1 MYLSIFLLNIKGD
14 KLMKTPLLI
23 IVMSF
28 FLVFSAD
35 AQSRKQTNIL
45 WIYVEDMNDWMGA
58 YGDNTV
64 ATPNIDLLAQQG
76 VRFNNAIMP
85 APVCSSTRSAI
96 ITGSMPTTLGV
107 HNHRSSR
114 GKDSQ
119 IYLPKGYK
127 TIPELFNQQGYQ
139 TFNMGK
145 EDYNFNY
152 KHSEMFS
159 FDPTTEQLKKYR
171 ANPKVLVQKGA
182 KFKLN
187 QLDKSK
193 PFFGQIQLEGGKDKA
208 KAINHVNPDS
218 MVDKIPPYYPTHPT
232 FLKAWARHYE
242 QIAITD
248 MRVGKILAEL
258 KENDLLHNTAIFF
271 FTDHGMV
278 LPRHKQFVYE
288 GGLRVPFVVS
298 WPEGNDKL
306 RVNGAV
312 RKDIIN
318 GIDIGTTSLAIAG
331 IAIPKYMEGN
341 NLFAKDYQEKSFTIA
356 ARDRLDYTFDRIRA
370 VRSKQFKYI
379 KNFFPKRAYMQAQ
392 YRDLHPKKFPF
403 MTAYKD
409 LYKAGKLTS
418 SQSAFMAPTRPPEEL
433 YDLVNDP
440 HEINNLANDKNYIK
454 QLEYHREILEKW
466 IISTGDKGQ
475 YVESDD
481 GVSDVIKRWGKHCIS
496 IECENFRKRDDDS

>member
-1 MYLSIFLLNIKGD
+1 MCNKIKLIVAITLYSFISLVSIAQPSKALD
-14 KLMKTPLLI
+14 KSNQKP
-23 IVMSF
+23 
-28 FLVFSAD
+28 
-35 AQSRKQTNIL
+35 NIL

-64 ATPNIDLLAQQG
+64 ETPNIDYIANTG

-114 GKDSQ
+114 GKNSQ

-127 TIPELFNQQGYQ
+127 TIPELFNDKGYQ

-152 KHSEMFS
+152 KHNEMFS
-159 FDPTTEQLKKYR
+159 LDPITDNLKKFR
-171 ANPKVLVQKGA
+171 ANPRGVVQKGA
-182 KFKLN
+182 KFKLSE
-187 QLDKSK
+187 LDSNK

-208 KAINHVNPDS
+208 KAISKIHPND
-218 MVDKIPPYYPTHPT
+218 MMDKIPPYYPTHPS

-248 MRVGKILAEL
+248 MRVGKILDEL
-258 KENDLLHNTAIFF
+258 KENNLLSNTVIFF

-288 GGLRVPFVVS
+288 GGIRVPFVVS
-298 WPEGNDKL
+298 WLNGNDKL
-306 RVNGAV
+306 RHHGAV
-312 RKDIIN
+312 REDIIN
-318 GIDIGTTSLAIAG
+318 GIDIGTSSLALAG
-331 IAIPKYMEGN
+331 IEIPDCMEGDD
-341 NLFAKDYQEKSFTIA
+341 LFARDYQFKEYTIA

-370 VRSKQFKYI
+370 VRSKHFKYI
-379 KNFFPKRAYMQAQ
+379 KNYFPERPYMQAQ
-392 YRDLHPKKFPF
+392 YRDLHPQKFPF
-403 MTAYKD
+403 MSAYKK
-409 LYKAGKLTS
+409 LYQAGKLTPA
-418 SQSAFMAPTRPPEEL
+418 QAAFMSETRPAEEL

-440 HEINNLANDKNYIK
+440 HELNNLAKDKDFNSQLLKHRKILFDWIK
-454 QLEYHREILEKW
+454 V
-466 IISTGDKGQ
+466 TGDKGQ
-475 YVESDD
+475 YKEPDE
-481 GVSDVIKRWGKHCIS
+481 GIADVIKRWGDNCIS
-496 IECENFRKRDDDS
+496 AECVNYRKKDSS

>member
-1 MYLSIFLLNIKGD
+1 MYSKIRFILSLIFF
-14 KLMKTPLLI
+14 
-23 IVMSF
+23 SF
-28 FLVFSAD
+28 ISVTAS
-35 AQSRKQTNIL
+35 SKQTHGMGKPQQQPNIL

-64 ATPNIDLLAQQG
+64 PTPNIDSLAKQG

-114 GKDSQ
+114 GKGSL
-119 IYLPKGYK
+119 IYLPEGYK
-127 TIPELFNQQGYQ
+127 TIPELFNEQGYQ

-152 KHSEMFS
+152 KHHEMFS
-159 FDPTTEQLKKYR
+159 LDPITEGLKKYR
-171 ANPKVLVQKGA
+171 ANTKAVVQKGA
-182 KFKLN
+182 KFKLST
-187 QLDKSK
+187 LDKSK

-208 KAINHVNPDS
+208 KALVKIKPQSVK
-218 MVDKIPPYYPTHPT
+218 DKLPPYYPAHPT

-258 KENDLLHNTAIFF
+258 KENNLLENTAIFF

-298 WPEGNDKL
+298 WLKGNDHI
-306 RVNGAV
+306 RSNGAI
-312 RKDIIN
+312 REDIIN
-318 GIDIGTTSLAIAG
+318 GIDIGTTSLGLAG
-331 IAIPKYMEGN
+331 IDIPQYMEGDD
-341 NLFAKDYQEKSFTIA
+341 LFSPNYQEKSFTIA

-370 VRSKQFKYI
+370 VRTHRFKYI
-379 KNFFPKRAYMQAQ
+379 KNYFPERAYMQAQ

-403 MTAYKD
+403 MTAYKA
-409 LYKAGKLTS
+409 LYQAGKLTPA
-418 SQSAFMAPTRPPEEL
+418 QALFMAPTRPAEEF

-440 HEINNLANDKNYIK
+440 HEINNLATNTAYEK
-454 QLEYHREILEKW
+454 QLIEHRNILEQWLIK
-466 IISTGDKGQ
+466 TDDKGQ
-475 YVESDD
+475 YRESDA
-481 GVSDVIKRWGKHCIS
+481 GIADVLKRWGKHCINV
-496 IECENFRKRDDDS
+496 ECQDYRKKHGG

>member
-1 MYLSIFLLNIKGD
+1 MLTEEIRHIKMIFL
-14 KLMKTPLLI
+14 KTLLFM
-23 IVMSF
+23 IVIT
-28 FLVFSAD
+28 LVLVCSSVAC
-35 AQSRKQTNIL
+35 AASKPNIL

-64 ATPNIDLLAQQG
+64 ATPNIDLLAKQG

-96 ITGSMPTTLGV
+96 ITGAMPTTLGV

-114 GKDSQ
+114 SESAQ

-127 TIPELFNQQGYQ
+127 TIVELFNQQGYQ

-145 EDYNFNY
+145 EDYNFHY
-152 KHSEMFS
+152 KHSELFS
-159 FDPTTEQLKKYR
+159 FDPLNERLNKYR
-171 ANPKVLVQKGA
+171 ANPKVRVQKGGY
-182 KFKLN
+182 FKLSE
-187 QLDKSK
+187 LDKNK

-208 KAINHVNPDS
+208 KAITP
-218 MVDKIPPYYPTHPT
+218 VDPKLMREKIPPYYPTHPT
-232 FLKAWARHYE
+232 FLAAWARHYE

-258 KENDLLHNTAIFF
+258 KDNNLLDNTAIFF

-288 GGLRVPFVVS
+288 GGLRVPFIVS
-298 WPEGNDKL
+298 WLKGNDKL
-306 RVNGAV
+306 RANGAV
-312 RKDIIN
+312 REDIIN
-318 GIDIGTTSLAIAG
+318 GIDIGTSALAIAG
-331 IAIPKYMEGN
+331 IAIPDYMEGDD
-341 NLFAKDYQEKSFTIA
+341 LFAKSYQEKTYTIA

-379 KNFFPKRAYMQAQ
+379 KNYYPERAYMQAQ

-403 MTAYKD
+403 MTAYKV
-409 LYKAGKLTS
+409 LFSEGKLTEA
-418 SQSAFMAPTRPPEEL
+418 QAAFMAATRPKEEL

-440 HEINNLANDKNYIK
+440 HEIHNLAKDGDHHQTLIEHRKLLTDWIK
-454 QLEYHREILEKW
+454 T
-466 IISTGDKGQ
+466 TGDKGQ
-475 YVESDD
+475 FSESDA
-481 GVSDVIKRWGKHCIS
+481 GIAEVIEQWGEHCIS
-496 IECENFRKRDDDS
+496 VECNAYRQKHGH

>member
-1 MYLSIFLLNIKGD
+1 
-14 KLMKTPLLI
+14 MKTLFTSILMSLLI
-23 IVMSF
+23 ACSSCVHAAVPSSM
-28 FLVFSAD
+28 
-35 AQSRKQTNIL
+35 QPNIL

-64 ATPNIDLLAQQG
+64 ATPNIDLLAQHG

-96 ITGSMPTTLGV
+96 ITGSMPTSLGV

-114 GKDSQ
+114 GKNSQ

-159 FDPTTEQLKKYR
+159 FDPVTEQLKKYR
-171 ANPKVLVQKGA
+171 DNPKLIVQKGA
-182 KFKLN
+182 KFKLS
-187 QLDKSK
+187 QLDKTK

-208 KAINHVNPDS
+208 KAIKHVSPEAMIN
-218 MVDKIPPYYPTHPT
+218 KIPAYYPAHIS
-232 FLKAWARHYE
+232 FLQAWARHYE

-258 KENDLLHNTAIFF
+258 KENDLLENTAIFF
-271 FTDHGMV
+271 FSDHGMV

-288 GGLRVPFVVS
+288 GGIRVPFVVS
-298 WPEGNDKL
+298 WLDGIKQL
-306 RVNGAV
+306 QGHGAV
-312 RKDIIN
+312 REDIIN
-318 GIDIGTTSLAIAG
+318 GIDIGTTSLGLAG
-331 IAIPKYMEGN
+331 IAIPKYMEGDD
-341 NLFAKDYQEKSFTIA
+341 LFAKNYQKKSYTIA

-370 VRSKQFKYI
+370 VRSEQFKYI
-379 KNFFPKRAYMQAQ
+379 RNFFPQRAYMQAQ
-392 YRDLHPKKFPF
+392 YRDLHPKKFTF
-403 MTAYKD
+403 MTAYQT
-409 LYKAGKLTS
+409 LFKADKLTAV
-418 SQSAFMAPTRPPEEL
+418 QAAFMAPTRPAEEF

-440 HEINNLANDKNYIK
+440 DEIHNLAHDESY
-454 QLEYHREILEKW
+454 QQQFLHHREILTQW
-466 IISTGDKGQ
+466 IATTGDKGQ
-475 YVESDD
+475 STESDA
-481 GVSDVIKRWGKHCIS
+481 GVADVIKRWGSHCVS
-496 IECENFRKRDDDS
+496 AECEHYRNKYAN

>member
-1 MYLSIFLLNIKGD
+1 MLIRAAFLFILTSIFLA
-14 KLMKTPLLI
+14 
-23 IVMSF
+23 SSHF
-28 FLVFSAD
+28 AHSAE
-35 AQSRKQTNIL
+35 RPNIL

-64 ATPNIDLLAQQG
+64 ATPNIDLLAKQG

-114 GKDSQ
+114 GENAQ

-127 TIPELFNQQGYQ
+127 TIPELFNQHGYQ

-159 FDPTTEQLKKYR
+159 FDPITDKLKKYR
-171 ANPKVLVQKGA
+171 ANPKVVVQKGA
-182 KFKLN
+182 RFKLST
-187 QLDKSK
+187 LDKTK

-208 KAINHVNPDS
+208 KAIKHINPES
-218 MVDKIPPYYPTHPT
+218 MVDKIPPYYPSHPS
-232 FLKAWARHYE
+232 FLRAWARHYE

-258 KENDLLHNTAIFF
+258 KDNGLLDNTAVFF

-298 WPEGNDKL
+298 WLKGNDKL

-312 RKDIIN
+312 REDIIN
-318 GIDIGTTSLAIAG
+318 GIDIGTSALAIAG
-331 IAIPKYMEGN
+331 IAIPEYMEGDD
-341 NLFAKDYQEKSFTIA
+341 LFAKSYQEKAHTIA

-370 VRSKQFKYI
+370 VRTKRFKYI
-379 KNFFPKRAYMQAQ
+379 KNYFPERAYMQAQ
-392 YRDLHPKKFPF
+392 YRDLHPAKFPF
-403 MTAYKD
+403 MTAYKA
-409 LYKAGKLTS
+409 LFKAGNLTPA
-418 SQSAFMAPTRPPEEL
+418 QAAFMAQTRPAEEF

-440 HEINNLANDKNYIK
+440 HEIHNLARDNNYNQ
-454 QLEYHREILEKW
+454 QLEHHRAILTKW
-466 IISTGDKGQ
+466 IKATDDKGQ
-475 YVESDD
+475 YSESDA
-481 GVSDVIKRWGKHCIS
+481 GVADVIKRWGNHCIS
-496 IECENFRKRDDDS
+496 DECESYRERNIN